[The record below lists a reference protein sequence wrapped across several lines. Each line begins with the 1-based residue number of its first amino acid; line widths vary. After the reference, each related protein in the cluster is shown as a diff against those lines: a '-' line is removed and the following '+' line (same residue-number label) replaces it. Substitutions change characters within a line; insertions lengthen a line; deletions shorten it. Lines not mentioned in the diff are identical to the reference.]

1 MKLDPKFLL
10 YSFYKKQDYEPFA
23 IPFTFPI
30 MEDVN
35 AKLELKHIDQAIS
48 RTVENVLLLITM
60 GAPPDEGGIN
70 PANMAAMQSLFMN
83 ESVGRV
89 LVSDH
94 TTKAEFVIPDL
105 KKVVGEEKYKILNQ
119 DIKEGLMN
127 VLVGDDKYNG
137 QTAKIGFFMERLKE
151 ARNCFLNDILQPEI
165 IRISKDLGFK
175 AYPTAKF
182 KEIDLKDEIQYMRT
196 VTRLMEL
203 SIITPEQGIEAMA
216 NGKLPSPEEL
226 NPAQSKLVEDRK
238 NGHYNPLVGGVP
250 MTEDPNAPEP
260 AAPIAAGKPANKVS
274 RVPTAKP
281 KNGTSGRPL
290 GTKSKASTSDIQST
304 IYAIDS
310 FMKASE
316 TFTAEKF
323 GVSKLN
329 DQQKSSVIDLC
340 KKVVAATSKEEWTT
354 TLQACVQD
362 LNKIETLQPMKEVTD
377 TADEFLLDEYSAA
390 IFYHSAVK

>member
-1 MKLDPKFLL
+1 
-10 YSFYKKQDYEPFA
+10 
-23 IPFTFPI
+23 
-30 MEDVN
+30 
-35 AKLELKHIDQAIS
+35 
-48 RTVENVLLLITM
+48 
-60 GAPPDEGGIN
+60 
-70 PANMAAMQSLFMN
+70 
-83 ESVGRV
+83 
-89 LVSDH
+89 
-94 TTKAEFVIPDL
+94 
-105 KKVVGEEKYKILNQ
+105 
-119 DIKEGLMN
+119 MN